1 MTTRRRSTLAVVLGI
16 MAVMLALVHA
26 TAYDANA
33 NRPGP
38 TMARFILPDFGID
51 GVDPFGPFGFSD
63 GNLHYWGKEPPP
75 GGNESFTREC
85 DEIQREI
92 TNATLTMTAI
102 CGAIGAGLAV
112 VTVLE
117 EARRLQWG
125 LPWRPCAAIWEH
137 NLPSCRCVRRK
148 CAGDLIRPG
157 GREYQGVASSRPPP
171 AGPSKEEKYK

>member
-112 VTVLE
+112 VTVLGGG
-117 EARRLQWG
+117 APAPVGAAVAALCGNLGAQLAVLQM
-125 LPWRPCAAIWEH
+125 
-137 NLPSCRCVRRK
+137 RK
-148 CAGDLIRPG
+148 AQMCG
-157 GREYQGVASSRPPP
+157 
-171 AGPSKEEKYK
+171 